1 MPFTEDFSVFAD
13 PTMFGSVGMYTPV
26 GGAAVAVNGIFD
38 AAYEEAAD
46 IEGSSPVFG
55 CATAS
60 VSGARHGDALVVAGV
75 SYVVRG
81 VQPDGTGW
89 TRLILELASG

>member
-1 MPFTEDFSVFAD
+1 MPFTEDFSVFTD
-13 PTMFGSVGMYTPV
+13 PAMFGSVGTYTPA
-26 GGAAVAVNGIFD
+26 GGVAVAVDGIFD

-46 IEGSSPVFG
+46 IEGSSPMFA

-60 VSGARHGDALVVAGV
+60 VSGARHGDALAVAGI

-89 TRLILELASG
+89 TKLVLELADG

>member
-1 MPFTEDFSVFAD
+1 MPFTEDFSVFTD
-13 PTMFGSVGMYTPV
+13 PTMFGSVATYTPA

-38 AAYEEAAD
+38 AEYEEAVG
-46 IEGSSPVFG
+46 IEGSSPMFG

-60 VSGARHGDALVVAGV
+60 VNGARHGDSLVVAGV